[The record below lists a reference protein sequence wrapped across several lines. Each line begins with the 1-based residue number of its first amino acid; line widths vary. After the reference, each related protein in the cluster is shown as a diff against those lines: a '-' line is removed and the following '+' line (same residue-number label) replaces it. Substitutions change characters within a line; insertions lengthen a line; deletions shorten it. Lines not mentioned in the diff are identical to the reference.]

1 MPRLALIAGIAVL
14 LSGAAAAIAQPAVG
28 TPTAPADAQIARGLE
43 LVSSNCGMCHAI
55 GVDGDSPNMLAPRF
69 RDLHNKY
76 PVDQLEE
83 SLVEGIRTHGTMP
96 EFTFGDEDAEAIIAY
111 LKSIQTRQ
119 SAAVSAVLAP

>member
-1 MPRLALIAGIAVL
+1 MPRLALIAGIALL
-14 LSGAAAAIAQPAVG
+14 LSGAAAIAQPAFD
-28 TPTAPADAQIARGLE
+28 TPPPATDAQIARGLE
-43 LVSSNCGMCHAI
+43 LVGANCGMCHAI
-55 GVDGDSPNMLAPRF
+55 GIDGDSPNMLAPRF

-96 EFTFGDEDAEAIIAY
+96 EFTFEDEDAGAIIAY
-111 LKSIQTRQ
+111 LKSIQTCQ